1 MREERIFLERM
12 AAKNGGLLL
21 VDDVLAAA
29 KDKRC
34 ILHKHFEWDDT
45 EAARQY
51 RREQARSLIQKCRVQ
66 IATAP
71 DVSIRA
77 FVSLHSDQVSGGGY
91 RMTAAVLNDDDLKA
105 ELLNDIRLTIE
116 RWNSKLHLLDSDVV
130 SLIDELDTRIKDKL
144 NNPKNKNAATV

>member
-1 MREERIFLERM
+1 MNEERKVLERM
-12 AAKNGGLLL
+12 ATKNGGLLL

-34 ILHKHFEWDDT
+34 VLHKHFEWDDT

-51 RREQARSLIQKCRVQ
+51 RREQARNLIQKCRVQ

-77 FVSLHSDQVSGGGY
+77 FVSLQSDQISGGGY
-91 RMTAAVLNDDDLKA
+91 RMTATVLDDAELKA
-105 ELLNDIRLTIE
+105 QLLGDIRLTIE
-116 RWNSKLHLLDSDVV
+116 RWSRKLYLLDSNIVGLIQQLEV
-130 SLIDELDTRIKDKL
+130 SIQDEQNHAEKGR
-144 NNPKNKNAATV
+144 AAA

>member
-1 MREERIFLERM
+1 MKEERKFLERM

-21 VDDVLAAA
+21 VDDVLEAA

-34 ILHKHFEWDDT
+34 VLHKHFEWDDT

-66 IATAP
+66 IASTP

-116 RWNSKLHLLDSDVV
+116 RWNSKLNLLDSDVV

-144 NNPKNKNAATV
+144 NNPKNKKAATV